1 MEKAQRDLDSAE
13 SQHADLTAKLAEAQ
27 AARPTSQSRST
38 DLKRLAQLRAQ
49 AAELEAEVAKF
60 ADSDPDR
67 LKLLGQT
74 IRGRA
79 RGRGGAGRMGGQCE
93 WQRSPESRSALGS
106 WDRQR
111 SSAHGCA
118 GRPTPTVEGDAI
130 GRGQMCSLFFL
141 IVFLAVARV
150 LSLAAAKGTE
160 VCKTAAN
167 RWTGR

>member
-1 MEKAQRDLDSAE
+1 VEKAQRDFDSAE
-13 SQHADLTAKLAEAQ
+13 SQHAELTAKLAEAQ

-67 LKLLGQT
+67 LKMLGQT
-74 IRGRA
+74 GERR
-79 RGRGGAGRMGGQCE
+79 REGAGQGAGEGSVSGSGR
-93 WQRSPESRSALGS
+93 RSAPAVLS
-106 WDRQR
+106 DPVT
-111 SSAHGCA
+111 
-118 GRPTPTVEGDAI
+118 GRPARLCWQADTRSEGDGI
-130 GRGQMCSLFFL
+130 GHGLLCSPFFEFVSRVF
-141 IVFLAVARV
+141 VFLC
-150 LSLAAAKGTE
+150 AAKGTE